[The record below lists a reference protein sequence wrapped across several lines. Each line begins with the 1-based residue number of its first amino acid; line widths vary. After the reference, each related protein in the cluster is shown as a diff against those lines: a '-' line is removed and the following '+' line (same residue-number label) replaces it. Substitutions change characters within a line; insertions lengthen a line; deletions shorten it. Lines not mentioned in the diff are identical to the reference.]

1 MTRRCAVAWSIAALS
16 TVALLGAAPPAL
28 ADSATVLRV
37 LDGDSLRV
45 TGPRGPRTVDLLG
58 VRAPRAGACFAVEA
72 RRALARRLPR
82 GSRVRLLADRSRG
95 GRGRYVFRGTV
106 FINASVLR
114 AGAGRAA
121 RLSGLRRAATLRAA
135 SRSAWRLGR
144 GVFGACDRDAGGT
157 TPGGGTG
164 PAGPSPGVPAPTAP
178 GSGGPGAPVPAPPA
192 AGGRGAAETA
202 AAVRAALV
210 GRQLLDLSSDASS
223 STRNT
228 TRFCAGNRADRTE
241 EFNGTSGFLRNELTG
256 TWAVL
261 GTLRQ
266 NDGSLI
272 ADVLF
277 SADDGSFDPR
287 VITISVSQDGT
298 VRREGA
304 NASELQA
311 GGPCAPAQPDGTLE
325 NDTAAARSE
334 ALQQL
339 VGKRLEAAD
348 GSLTADFCSATRALQ
363 RERGAVV
370 VDGPWT
376 VEWAASAPQI
386 LVAALILEDER
397 SSASRR
403 LLVVLP
409 SAGQAQLQD
418 LGAGEAA
425 KPAALAAPR
434 C

>member
-1 MTRRCAVAWSIAALS
+1 MPGRFAVAWSTAALS
-16 TVALLGAAPPAL
+16 AVALLGAAAPAL
-28 ADSATVLRV
+28 ADRATVVRV
-37 LDGDSLRV
+37 VDGDSLRV
-45 TGPRGPRTVDLLG
+45 TGPRGSRTVDLLG
-58 VRAPRAGACFAVEA
+58 VRAPRGQACFAVEA
-72 RRALARRLPR
+72 RRALARRLPS

-114 AGAGRAA
+114 AGAGRVA

-135 SRSAWRLGR
+135 SRSAKELGR
-144 GVFGACDRDAGGT
+144 GLFGACDRDAGGT
-157 TPGGGTG
+157 TPGGDTG
-164 PAGPSPGVPAPTAP
+164 PGRPTPGVPAP
-178 GSGGPGAPVPAPPA
+178 GAPAPA
-192 AGGRGAAETA
+192 GDGAAETA
-202 AAVRAALV
+202 DAVRAALL
-210 GRQLLDLSSDASS
+210 GRQLLDLSSGASS

-228 TRFCAGNRADRTE
+228 TRFCADNRADRTE
-241 EFNGTSGFLRNELTG
+241 EFNGTSGFFRNELTG

-261 GTLRQ
+261 GTRRQ
-266 NDGSLI
+266 NDASLF

-277 SADDGSFDPR
+277 TADDGSFDPR

-311 GGPCAPAQPDGTLE
+311 GGSCAPGQPDGTLE
-325 NDTAAARSE
+325 NDTAAARSRV
-334 ALQQL
+334 LQQL
-339 VGKRLEAAD
+339 VGKRVEAAD
-348 GSLTADFCSATRALQ
+348 ASLTADFCSATRSLQ

-370 VDGPWT
+370 IDGPWS

-386 LVAALILEDER
+386 MLAALALKDAR

-409 SAGQAQLQD
+409 SAGQAQLQN

-425 KPAALAAPR
+425 KPAAVAVPS